1 MTVLRT
7 AAGIIKQLT
16 PCIYYPSL
24 THVAIQINLENCEDV
39 LFIEYGEYSQK
50 KLKYQINQKKNN
62 FLSSGSSKKPKPRND
77 ELLYYYINKDGAR
90 ITIIKKDKI
99 KFLFDQKN
107 PKTIFFGENQ
117 REIFND
123 NYIHNLVT
131 EIIAKQ
137 FYGEEISH
145 DKGLNEFFIVECN
158 IGNNVNLN
166 QFIENFKREKWL
178 AEKYNVV
185 FHNCQDFAC
194 EIIKFLKA
202 TRKYE
207 IDRIR
212 LREKVILPN
221 CIVNTLILN
230 EGLSKQNIYG
240 RIPIFGFFYDHH
252 QLGSY

>member
-1 MTVLRT
+1 M
-7 AAGIIKQLT
+7 K
-16 PCIYYPSL
+16 
-24 THVAIQINLENCEDV
+24 
-39 LFIEYGEYSQK
+39 
-50 KLKYQINQKKNN
+50 
-62 FLSSGSSKKPKPRND
+62 
-77 ELLYYYINKDGAR
+77 LLYIHNLINSKL
-90 ITIIKKDKI
+90 IH
-99 KFLFDQKN
+99 
-107 PKTIFFGENQ
+107 
-117 REIFND
+117 D

-131 EIIAKQ
+131 EIIAQQ
-137 FYGEEISH
+137 FYGEDIIH
-145 DKGLNEFFIVECN
+145 DKGLNDFFRVECN

-240 RIPIFGFFYDHH
+240 RIPIFGFFYDHY
-252 QLGSY
+252 QLRSY